1 VATTLTTG
9 VAVSVTPQLV
19 AALGNFAP
27 QLANF
32 GLTFQTGT
40 SANQADRCY
49 VAQRSASTGG
59 DTMDLSGGGLLQPD
73 QSSFSIVELC
83 VMLIINRDASINITV
98 GGGSNA
104 VIVVGNPISPGG
116 FDLIVR
122 KADPAIAVANGS
134 TDNLKVVS
142 ASGTPLYD
150 VVLIGRSA

>member
-1 VATTLTTG
+1 MATTLTTG
-9 VAVSVTPQLV
+9 VAVNVTPQLA

-32 GLTFQTGT
+32 GLTFQSGT
-40 SANQADRCY
+40 SANQADRVY
-49 VAQRSASTGG
+49 IAQRTASTGG
-59 DTMDLSGGGLLQPD
+59 DTMDLSSGSLLQPD
-73 QSSFSIVELC
+73 QSSFSIAELC
-83 VMLIINRDASINITV
+83 VMLIINRDPSINITV
-98 GGGSNA
+98 GGGSNP

-122 KADPAIAVANGS
+122 RADPALPVANGS

-150 VVLIGRSA
+150 VLLIGRSS